1 MIHERQDIMGLEPQK
16 NQIREEGVSRS
27 TSPSLEQSHSAKSI
41 TDAVARAVLSGVIEP
56 VKNITKAQIGIV
68 RDIKNKLD
76 INRSEYT
83 SYSDFI
89 SKLPRD
95 LTSKLFSAF
104 SLNTPVAKYIQTQ
117 ARDKLKKEGLLDGED
132 KENLG

>member
-1 MIHERQDIMGLEPQK
+1 MGLEPQQK
-16 NQIREEGVSRS
+16 KIIEE
-27 TSPSLEQSHSAKSI
+27 SAKSI
-41 TDAVARAVLSGVIEP
+41 TDTVARALLSGIEP

-89 SKLPRD
+89 YKLPRD
-95 LTSKLFSAF
+95 LIFSAF

-117 ARDKLKKEGLLDGED
+117 ARDKLKKEGLLEGE
-132 KENLG
+132 KESVG

>member
-1 MIHERQDIMGLEPQK
+1 MGLEPQK
-16 NQIREEGVSRS
+16 NQILEEGLSRS

-56 VKNITKAQIGIV
+56 VKNITKAQIGIL
-68 RDIKNKLD
+68 RDIKNQLD

-95 LTSKLFSAF
+95 LFSVF

-117 ARDKLKKEGLLDGED
+117 ARNKLKKEGLLDGAD